1 MQGPRSRDPVKDL
14 VREIAARSI
23 LLAIRLLSF
32 LSLRALRGA
41 GRMLGDFLY
50 FLPGE
55 ARHVTCANLS
65 LAFPQLDDA
74 SRRKLA
80 RLSLQNT
87 AMFAMEAGA
96 LWHWP
101 LERCEQM
108 YVQVSGSELLE
119 AETRAGKGVIVLVPH
134 FGNWEVL
141 ALFLGRYGYTCL
153 YDPPRLKALE
163 APMRAARSRTGGNLM
178 PIGTSGIKAIVRT
191 LRVGGVTVLLPDQVP
206 DVAAGVYAPF
216 FGRPTLTMT
225 LAQRLLRQT
234 GAVAVLGSAQRAP
247 HGFIIRFEPAHP
259 GVDHA
264 DPVLAATRLNEMTEA
279 LIARDPGQYQWEY
292 RRFKRPPRGVP
303 RLYD

>member
-1 MQGPRSRDPVKDL
+1 MKHI
-14 VREIAARSI
+14 VREIAARLI
-23 LLAIRLLSF
+23 LVAIRLLSL
-32 LSLRALRGA
+32 LSLQVLRGV
-41 GRMLGDFLY
+41 GRMIGDILY
-50 FLPGE
+50 LVPGE
-55 ARHVTCANLS
+55 TRHVTFANIGLV
-65 LAFPQLDDA
+65 FPELDDI

-80 RLSLQNT
+80 RLSLRNT
-87 AMFAMEAGA
+87 AMFAMEAVA

-101 LERCEQM
+101 LDRCESM
-108 YVQVSGSELLE
+108 YVQVSGSELLDE
-119 AETRAGKGVIVLVPH
+119 KSRAGKGVIVLVPH

-153 YDPPRLKALE
+153 YDPPRLESLE
-163 APMRAARSRTGGNLM
+163 VPMRAARSRTGGNLM
-178 PIGTSGIKAIVRT
+178 PIGTSGIKAMVRT
-191 LRVGGVTVLLPDQVP
+191 LRAGGVTALLPDQVP
-206 DVAAGVYAPF
+206 DVTAGVYAPF

-247 HGFIIRFEPAHP
+247 QGFIIRFEPAHL

-264 DPVLAATRLNEMTEA
+264 DPFFAATKLNEMTEA

-292 RRFKRPPRGVP
+292 RRFKRPPPGVP